1 MSAAGEG
8 RGAKAPEAKA
18 PDAKAAGKP
27 ARGRGAA
34 ALDRF
39 HEESKLGES
48 YDARMLVR
56 LWPFIRP
63 HAAALIA
70 SLAMLLIASAL
81 AVSRPLLMRSA
92 FDAFGQPNGEAQLTK
107 LGFTVAAVLLVEQ
120 LIAFPQMYLMQI
132 AGARAMGDL
141 RLHVFRFLHTRKL
154 GFFDRTPVGRLVTR
168 VTNDVDAINEMFAS
182 GALNAF
188 GDLLRLAVIVV
199 VMLTL
204 NWKMSLLAF
213 AAIPPVALGVNWT
226 RRRIRDAF
234 REIRVKTARMNTYL
248 NEQISGMAVVQA
260 YAREERAAEEFDEIN
275 SAYRSANNRSIVY
288 DASLDAAIEMVSSLC
303 IAAILWYAGVRSHE
317 SHVSF
322 GTLFAFVAYIE
333 MFFVPIRDLSARYTL
348 LQSAMAGA
356 ERVFELLD
364 NKEEDAVPG
373 PARPGAEAP
382 VASAAERGGA
392 TVPFAAGEP
401 VRREG
406 AAAFELSH
414 VFFEYKEGVPILKD
428 VTFAADEGE
437 KIAIV
442 GATGAGKSTV
452 TAVLLRLYETK
463 SGEVK
468 VFGRDVRDVPRAELR
483 KLFAVVPQD
492 VFLFPGTVAS
502 NIAAGDAEPNMENV
516 VRALK
521 RIDAL
526 DLFERRDGGLQAP
539 VLERGSNFS
548 AGERQLIAFA
558 RALYRDPPI
567 LILDEATANV
577 DSDTE
582 ARLQRALDGAMK
594 GRTALV
600 IAHRLSTIRA
610 ADRIVVFH
618 KGRVVEQGAHEAL
631 LAQDGIY
638 ARLYKL
644 QFARA
649 TTPLSQRPTAAE

>member
-1 MSAAGEG
+1 MSESAPPTGSAANGP
-8 RGAKAPEAKA
+8 K
-18 PDAKAAGKP
+18 KP
-27 ARGRGAA
+27 PKGRGAA

-39 HEESKLGES
+39 HEEASLGES
-48 YDARMLVR
+48 YDARMLLR
-56 LWPFIRP
+56 LWPFVRP
-63 HAAALIA
+63 HRKPLSI
-70 SLAMLLIASAL
+70 SLGLLLLSSGLAM
-81 AVSRPLLMRSA
+81 SRPLLMRRA
-92 FDAFGQPNGEAQLTK
+92 FDAFGTPDGPSQLTT
-107 LGFTVAAVLLVEQ
+107 LGLIVGGVLLVEQ
-120 LIAFPQMYLMQI
+120 VIAFPQMYLMQL
-132 AGARAMGDL
+132 AGARSMGDM
-141 RLHVFRFLHTRKL
+141 RRHVFGFLHTRKL
-154 GFFDRTPVGRLVTR
+154 GFFDKTPVGRLVTR
-168 VTNDVDAINEMFAS
+168 VTNDIDAINEMFAS

-188 GDLLRLAVIVV
+188 GDLLRLVVIVV
-199 VMLTL
+199 VMLSL
-204 NWKMSLLAF
+204 DWKASLLAF
-213 AAIPPVALGVNWT
+213 AVLPIVAIGVNWT

-234 REIRVKTARMNTYL
+234 RQIRVKTARMNTYL

-260 YAREERAAEEFDEIN
+260 YAREERASEEFDAIN
-275 SAYRSANNRSIVY
+275 AAYRAANNRSIVY
-288 DASLDAAIEMVSSLC
+288 DASLDAAIEMVSSVC
-303 IAAILWYAGVRSHE
+303 IAIILWYGGVRSHE
-317 SHVSF
+317 SHISF

-364 NKEEDAVPG
+364 NKDEDAAPG
-373 PARPGAEAP
+373 TKPSEKQATE
-382 VASAAERGGA
+382 SAYRGA
-392 TVPFAAGEP
+392 TSGQRAN
-401 VRREG
+401 EG
-406 AAAFELSH
+406 DTSDLAFEMSN
-414 VFFEYKEGVPILKD
+414 VVFEYKPGTPILRGVSLSARK
-428 VTFAADEGE
+428 GE

-463 SGEVK
+463 SGTVK
-468 VFGRDVRDVPRAELR
+468 VEGKDIRDLPRTELR

-502 NIAAGDAEPNMENV
+502 NIAAGDAEPDMEQV
-516 VRALK
+516 MRALR

-526 DLFERRDGGLQAP
+526 DLFERRDGGILAP
-539 VLERGSNFS
+539 VQERGANFS

-618 KGRVVEQGAHEAL
+618 RGKVVEQGTHDAL
-631 LAQDGIY
+631 LAAGGVY
-638 ARLYKL
+638 ARLHKL
-644 QFARA
+644 QFSRVKAPVSLRTPA
-649 TTPLSQRPTAAE
+649 TS

>member
-1 MSAAGEG
+1 MSASPPY
-8 RGAKAPEAKA
+8 R
-18 PDAKAAGKP
+18 AAARANGKP
-27 ARGRGAA
+27 AQGRGAA

-39 HEESKLGES
+39 HEESALGES
-48 YDARMLVR
+48 YDARNLLR
-56 LWPFIRP
+56 LWPFVRP
-63 HAAALIA
+63 HSAALLA
-70 SLAMLLIASAL
+70 SMGMLLLSAAL
-81 AVSRPLLMRSA
+81 AVSRPLLMKEA
-92 FDAFGQPNGEAQLTK
+92 FDAFGRPDGESQLTRYG
-107 LGFTVAAVLLVEQ
+107 LMVAGVIFAEQ
-120 LIAFPQMYLMQI
+120 LLAFPQMYLMQI
-132 AGARAMGDL
+132 AGARSMGDL
-141 RLHVFRFLHTRKL
+141 RLYVFRFLHTRKL
-154 GFFDRTPVGRLVTR
+154 AFFDKTPVGRLVTR

-188 GDLLRLAVIVV
+188 GDLLRLVVIVT
-199 VMLTL
+199 VMMWL
-204 NWKMSLLAF
+204 NAKMSLFAF
-213 AAIPPVALGVNWT
+213 AALPPVALGVNWT

-234 REIRVKTARMNTYL
+234 REIRTKTARMNTYL

-260 YAREERAAEEFDEIN
+260 YAREERSAEEFDAIN
-275 SAYRSANNRSIVY
+275 SAYRAANNRSIVY
-288 DASLDAAIEMVSSLC
+288 DASLDAAIEMVSSVC
-303 IAAILWYAGVRSHE
+303 IAAILWYAGVRSYE
-317 SHVSF
+317 AHVSF

-364 NKEEDAVPG
+364 NKDEDAAPG
-373 PARPGAEAP
+373 AARPAPRAEP
-382 VASAAERGGA
+382 AARE
-392 TVPFAAGEP
+392 
-401 VRREG
+401 EG
-406 AAAFELSH
+406 APAFELSH
-414 VFFEYKEGVPILKD
+414 VSFEYKENVPILRD

-452 TAVLLRLYETK
+452 TAVLLRLYEING
-463 SGEVK
+463 GEVK
-468 VFGRDVRDVPRAELR
+468 VFGKDIRDVPRAELR

-502 NIAAGDAEPNMENV
+502 NIAAGDPEPDMARV
-516 VRALK
+516 TRALE

-526 DLFERRDGGLQAP
+526 DLFERREGGLLAP

-618 KGRVVEQGAHEAL
+618 KGRVVEQGTHESL
-631 LAQDGIY
+631 LEQGGVY
-638 ARLYKL
+638 ARLHKL
-644 QFARA
+644 QFSR
-649 TTPLSQRPTAAE
+649 TKPPLSQRAPAAE